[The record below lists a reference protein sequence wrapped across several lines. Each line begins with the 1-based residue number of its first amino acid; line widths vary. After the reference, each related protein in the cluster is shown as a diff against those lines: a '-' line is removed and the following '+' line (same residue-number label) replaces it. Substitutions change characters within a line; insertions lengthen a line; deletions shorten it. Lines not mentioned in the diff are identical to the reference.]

1 MHLLDAFT
9 ELFYFT
15 LVNKEYDYAQ
25 FSFADMQARYR
36 DMITRAEERTKQFG
50 FTDKQWLQA
59 LFAFAVWADEM
70 ILLSQWQDKH
80 LWQQDTLQRTF
91 FHTANGGVEF
101 YNRLNTL
108 EQTENAVR
116 EVYTLCM
123 SLGFRGR
130 YFQDSEENIRRDIT
144 MQNLRFIL
152 HDKNTALPEVFF
164 PCGYYGMGDTNRGR
178 LRRAWQ
184 IRDLVLLGIPPLI
197 VALVYIIFQLKLT
210 ATALMWFSGNG

>member
-15 LVNKEYDYAQ
+15 VVNKEYDYAQ
-25 FSFADMQARYR
+25 FSFADMQVRYK
-36 DMITRAEERTKQFG
+36 DMITKAEERAKQSG

-59 LFAFAVWADEM
+59 LFAFAIWADEM
-70 ILLSQWQDKH
+70 ILLSQWQDKY
-80 LWQQDTLQRTF
+80 LWQQETLQRTY

-108 EQTENAVR
+108 DQSENAVR

-130 YFQDSEENIRRDIT
+130 YFQDSEENVRKDLT
-144 MQNLRFIL
+144 MQNLRLIL
-152 HDKNTALPEVFF
+152 RDKNTALPEVFF

-184 IRDLVLLGIPPLI
+184 IKDLILLGVPPL
-197 VALVYIIFQLKLT
+197 VFTLLYIMFQSKLT
-210 ATALMWFSGNG
+210 IVTRMLFSGN

>member
-15 LVNKEYDYAQ
+15 VVNKEYDYAQ
-25 FSFADMQARYR
+25 FSSADIQTRYKE
-36 DMITRAEERTKQFG
+36 MIAKAEERAKQSG

-59 LFAFAVWADEM
+59 LFAFAIWADEM
-70 ILLSQWQDKH
+70 ILLSQWQDKY
-80 LWQQDTLQRTF
+80 LWQQETLQRTY

-101 YNRLNTL
+101 FNRLNTL
-108 EQTENAVR
+108 DQAENAVR

-130 YFQDSEENIRRDIT
+130 YFQDSEENVRREIT
-144 MQNLRFIL
+144 MQNLRLIL
-152 HDKNTALPEVFF
+152 RDKNTALPEVFF

-178 LRRAWQ
+178 RRRAWQ
-184 IRDLVLLGIPPLI
+184 IKDLILLGTPPLVFTLLYIMFQSKLTI
-197 VALVYIIFQLKLT
+197 VAR
-210 ATALMWFSGNG
+210 MWFSGN